1 MTISRFFFLDKERI
15 FFMYD
20 DNKRTK
26 HLIFK
31 TSHFLFVSFIF
42 LATKQ
47 QQQQQ
52 QSVTH
57 LHERVP
63 LRESNGGEYGACTGA

>member
-1 MTISRFFFLDKERI
+1 MC
-15 FFMYD
+15 D

-47 QQQQQ
+47 QQQ
-52 QSVTH
+52 SVTH
-57 LHERVP
+57 LHERVR
-63 LRESNGGEYGACTGA
+63 LRESNGGEYDACTGA